1 MHFARLFV
9 SLHRKDSIVMNKN
22 EKFVITINREV
33 GSGGHTV
40 GRKLAEKLQVKY
52 CDKAVVEGLTKKFGL
67 TLERIEE
74 IKAQKKSWWNDINNY
89 YQTLVNSAS
98 QPMDAEVRLDNKSMF
113 ETEKRIL
120 QEIAAQT
127 SCVVAG
133 RTGFMVFRDWPNHLN
148 IFIQASMEY
157 RVQRIMRRQNV
168 SEQEARDIIA
178 RMDSSRE
185 TYIQK
190 YEDTSRYDTRN
201 YQLVISTDELS
212 EDDAVE
218 VIMNYINCTSKTR

>member
-1 MHFARLFV
+1 
-9 SLHRKDSIVMNKN
+9 MNKN

-33 GSGGHTV
+33 GSGGRTV
-40 GRKLAEKLQVKY
+40 GRKLAEKLGVKY
-52 CDKAVVEGLTKKFGL
+52 CDKAIVEGLTKKFGL
-67 TLERIEE
+67 SIERIEE
-74 IKAQKKSWWNDINNY
+74 IKAQKKSWWKDVNNY

-98 QPMDAEVRLDNKSMF
+98 LPMDAQVKLDNASIF

-120 QEIAAQT
+120 QEIAEQS

-133 RTGFMVFRDWPNHLN
+133 RTGFMVFRKWPNHLN

-157 RVQRIMRRQNV
+157 RVKRIMKKEGV
-168 SEQEARDIIA
+168 SDEEARKIIMKLDA
-178 RMDSSRE
+178 DRE
-185 TYIQK
+185 TYIKK

-201 YQLVISTDELS
+201 YQLVISMDGLS

-218 VIMNYINCTSKTR
+218 IIMGYIDRTSKP

>member
-1 MHFARLFV
+1 M
-9 SLHRKDSIVMNKN
+9 IEVMNKN
-22 EKFVITINREV
+22 ERFVITINREV
-33 GSGGHTV
+33 GSGGRTV

-52 CDKAVVEGLTKKFGL
+52 CDKAVIEGLTRKFGL
-67 TLERIEE
+67 TPERIEE

-98 QPMDAEVRLDNKSMF
+98 LPMEAEVKLDDKSMY

-120 QEIAAQT
+120 HDLAGHS

-133 RTGFMVFRDWPNHLN
+133 RTGFMVFREWPNHLN
-148 IFIQASMEY
+148 IFIQASMEH
-157 RVQRIMRRQNV
+157 RVRRVMLRQNV
-168 SEQEARDIIA
+168 IEQEARDIIA
-178 RMDSSRE
+178 RMDASRE
-185 TYIQK
+185 AYIKK

-201 YQLVISTDELS
+201 YQLVISMDDLS

-218 VIMNYINCTSKTR
+218 IIMDYINRVSK

>member
-1 MHFARLFV
+1 
-9 SLHRKDSIVMNKN
+9 MNKN

>member
-1 MHFARLFV
+1 
-9 SLHRKDSIVMNKN
+9 MNKN

-33 GSGGHTV
+33 GTGGRTI
-40 GRKLAEKLQVKY
+40 GRKLAEKLGVKY
-52 CDKAVVEGLTKKFGL
+52 CDKAVIDGLTHKFGL
-67 TLERIEE
+67 TTERIEE

-98 QPMDAEVRLDNKSMF
+98 QPMEAEVKLDNASMF

-120 QEIAAQT
+120 QELASQT

-133 RTGFMVFRDWPNHLN
+133 RTGFMVFREWSNHLN
-148 IFIQASMEY
+148 IFIQASMEH
-157 RVQRIMRRQNV
+157 RVKRVMRRQNV

-178 RMDSSRE
+178 KMDASRE
-185 TYIQK
+185 TYIKK

-201 YQLVISTDELS
+201 YQLVISMDDLS

-218 VIMNYINCTSKTR
+218 VIMDYINRTSK

>member
-1 MHFARLFV
+1 
-9 SLHRKDSIVMNKN
+9 MNKN

-33 GSGGHTV
+33 GTGGRTV
-40 GRKLAEKLQVKY
+40 GRKLAEKLGVKY
-52 CDKAVVEGLTKKFGL
+52 CDKAVIDGLTQKFGL
-67 TLERIEE
+67 SPERIEE

-98 QPMDAEVRLDNKSMF
+98 QPMEAEVKLDNATMF

-120 QEIAAQT
+120 QELAAQS

-148 IFIQASMEY
+148 IFIQASMEH
-157 RVQRIMRRQNV
+157 RVQRVMRRQNV
-168 SEQEARDIIA
+168 SEEEARDIIA
-178 RMDSSRE
+178 RMDTSRE
-185 TYIQK
+185 TSIKK

-201 YQLVISTDELS
+201 YQLVISMDDLS

-218 VIMNYINCTSKTR
+218 LIMDYINRTNK

>member
-1 MHFARLFV
+1 
-9 SLHRKDSIVMNKN
+9 MNKN

-168 SEQEARDIIA
+168 SEQEARDIIT